1 MRLFTIGILKESREM
16 NNDYKKAQFKKM
28 VAEADLSLSCSDCPL
43 IEEEALI
50 WADKEMLALT
60 MYNKQLIAD
69 LKSEYEC
76 IERLE
81 NALNQ
86 AVVAM
91 RMALNAPFKVEA
103 EWLALDLAK
112 SVLNEKAGSNNW

>member
-1 MRLFTIGILKESREM
+1 M

-43 IEEEALI
+43 IGDEALV

-112 SVLNEKAGSNNW
+112 SVLNKNGDNNEQ